1 MKASEDN
8 QGSQDF
14 KDQDLREKEKEMKE
28 HVLVC
33 SGCCNRAPEIECL
46 QQQKFSS
53 HSSGGWGDQD
63 QGVG

>member
-14 KDQDLREKEKEMKE
+14 KDQDFREKENEMKE
-28 HVLVC
+28 HGLVC
-33 SGCCNRAPEIECL
+33 SGCGHKAPEIECL
-46 QQQKFSS
+46 QHQKYSS